1 MTPSSPGDRVPVV
14 AVMKAAES
22 IRESKQSSA
31 SLPHYNNNPDISP
44 SVQ

>member
-14 AVMKAAES
+14 AVMKVAES
-22 IRESKQSSA
+22 NRESKQS
-31 SLPHYNNNPDISP
+31 LPLYNNNPDITP